1 MLFNASVVVDAVD
14 TIAVVVAFAAVVG
27 VDVDDDVV
35 VVDVD
40 AAQHFLTQG
49 WIYYFF
55 RQQGAAK

>member
-49 WIYYFF
+49 
-55 RQQGAAK
+55 